1 MVKTHESPI
10 HPTTSRR
17 NLPAEER
24 RRTML
29 AAALDLF
36 SERGLS
42 ITVQQLADRVK
53 VTQPLVHRYFPTKSD
68 LIDSILELI
77 QTGHWQPEWAERL
90 AERDRPLA
98 DRLREFYSSYLPA
111 IYRIQWYR
119 GFLFAALEDAGFA
132 QAYFEQFHSEILVTI
147 AEELRATF
155 GFPSLDDVALFER
168 EREMIYAMHSTA
180 IFIGMRRYVYETPV
194 IKDIEPVIRDQ
205 IRATLFLAP
214 EVLEELMPGKKRLA
228 G

>member
-1 MVKTHESPI
+1 MQTA
-10 HPTTSRR
+10 TSRR

-29 AAALDLF
+29 LAALDLF
-36 SERGLS
+36 SERGLA

-68 LIDSILELI
+68 LIEAILELI
-77 QTGHWQPEWAERL
+77 QRGHWQPEWGERL

-98 DRLREFYSSYLPA
+98 ERLQEFYASYLPA

-119 GFLFAALEDAGFA
+119 GFLFAALDDSGFA
-132 QAYFEQFHSEILVTI
+132 QTYLEQFHSEILVTI
-147 AEELRATF
+147 AEELRANF
-155 GFPSLDDVALFER
+155 GYPSLAEVGLFER
-168 EREMIYAMHSTA
+168 ETEMIYAMHSTA
-180 IFIGMRRYVYETPV
+180 IFIGLRRYVYETPV
-194 IKDIEPVIRDQ
+194 IKDVAPVIRDQ